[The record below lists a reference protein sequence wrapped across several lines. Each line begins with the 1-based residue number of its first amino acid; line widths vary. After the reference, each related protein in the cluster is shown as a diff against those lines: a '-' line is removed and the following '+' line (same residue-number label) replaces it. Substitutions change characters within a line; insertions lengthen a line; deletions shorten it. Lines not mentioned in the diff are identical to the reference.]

1 MYFFFALIAI
11 ILSLLLIVGVHEAG
25 HALVARLFHV
35 KIKRISI
42 GFGKPLLS
50 WKNKD
55 DIEWVWARW
64 PLGGY
69 VQLLNTRITP
79 VSAQDASYCFD
90 KKPCYVR
97 ILILIAGALANII
110 MAWLALVL
118 VFMMGYKQV
127 APIIDGISIPSIAAT
142 AGLKAG
148 DNIISIAGDTTS
160 DWRDVGMQLIMHLG
174 ESSMNM
180 TVERKNGAKRD
191 VQLDLDTWRLKP
203 KQQHLLS
210 SLGIKANPSTP
221 SETYVH
227 GVSFIKASQQACH
240 TITYLTSFFFIMIKQ
255 LVTGILPLS
264 FLLGPLGLFTAMAGS
279 FMQGLSVFLYFIASL
294 SLAVAVV
301 NLLPIPG
308 LDGGSILYTILEKIR
323 GKPISVALEILLYRL
338 ALIAFYVCLV
348 QLIINDLERLWR
360 ML

>member
-1 MYFFFALIAI
+1 MFILFALIAI

-25 HALVARLFHV
+25 HALVARVFHV

-42 GFGKPLLS
+42 GFGKPIFS
-50 WKNKD
+50 WENKRGTA
-55 DIEWVWARW
+55 WVWARW

-79 VSAQDASYCFD
+79 VSTQDASYCFD
-90 KKPCYVR
+90 KKPCYARV
-97 ILILIAGALANII
+97 LILVAGALANIV

-118 VFMMGYKQV
+118 VFIMGYKQIP
-127 APIIDGISIPSIAAT
+127 PIIDTINTPSIAAS

-174 ESSMNM
+174 ESNMNM
-180 TVERKNGAKRD
+180 IVKSKNGAKRD
-191 VQLDLDTWRLKP
+191 VQLNLNAWQLKP

-210 SLGIKANPSTP
+210 SLGIKTNPTTP
-221 SETYVH
+221 ETH
-227 GVSFIKASQQACH
+227 ITGVSFINANMQAFN
-240 TITYLTSFFFIMIKQ
+240 TITYLTSFFFIMMKQ
-255 LVTGILPLS
+255 LITGMLPLS
-264 FLLGPLGLFTAMAGS
+264 FLLGPLGLLTAMAGS
-279 FMQGLSVFLYFIASL
+279 FMQGLSVFLYFIASF

-308 LDGGSILYTILEKIR
+308 LDGGSILYSILEKLR

-338 ALIAFYVCLV
+338 ALIVFYVFLV
-348 QLIINDLERLWR
+348 QLIINDLERLWH
-360 ML
+360 MF